1 MIEQPLAVPSTATAS
16 RQAERCLMG
25 LGILGGFGHLAGR
38 QRHTGCQH
46 ERPHRRPPSQVSV
59 ESVRPVEKTL
69 PVLRRLAFLKGRNAS
84 RGDAV
89 FGSKTRFPSACASG
103 FEAFFLPATAKA
115 HPAKP
120 TSFVGGLGETELR
133 KARGAS
139 RGNAVLGSTTRFPS
153 ACASGFE
160 AFSLPAATPEWV
172 RRQQTGRVSARCS
185 GHRSR
190 SCWRAPA
197 GRVPH
202 GRHWECSR
210 GRSQGRGSRN

>member
-38 QRHTGCQH
+38 QRHTGCRHQ
-46 ERPHRRPPSQVSV
+46 RPHRRPPSQVSV

-69 PVLRRLAFLKGRNAS
+69 PVLRRLAA
-84 RGDAV
+84 
-89 FGSKTRFPSACASG
+89 
-103 FEAFFLPATAKA
+103 
-115 HPAKP
+115 
-120 TSFVGGLGETELR
+120 R
-133 KARGAS
+133 KARASCPAFLGATASKAEVCLLPPVLIGGILQPGGFRRKSPGGYPHAS
-139 RGNAVLGSTTRFPS
+139 RWTRRGGGECSRNARRILARRRDLHRPLAGATTKR
-153 ACASGFE
+153 
-160 AFSLPAATPEWV
+160 V
-172 RRQQTGRVSARCS
+172 RRRQTGRGSARCS